1 MNKSSCLYFKT
12 HVMRKYI
19 KLLIIPISLLL
30 TNCTS
35 GQDSAATAGTDSMQV
50 DSSAT
55 AGQGPD
61 TMKADTPIT
70 NGQRSNPDV
79 GN

>member
-1 MNKSSCLYFKT
+1 
-12 HVMRKYI
+12 MRKYI

-30 TNCTS
+30 TNCTN
-35 GQDSAATAGTDSMQV
+35 GQDSAATAGTDSTQV

-55 AGQGPD
+55 AAQGPD

-79 GN
+79 SN